1 MHPRTLFVAAWAVPA
16 AALVASAVAAFATG
30 WIAAAVV
37 GVAVLVLGA
46 ALVASLRPRS
56 TDLGRRRVLAGLGIA
71 GIGAVAGGSAVG
83 RALSV
88 LEPELAPGP
97 VLRGMARRLGGP
109 AMRSVLR
116 GYHPE
121 RSGDL
126 QMILQ
131 PFNTSNYPHESRSLV
146 PDDPRSSH
154 SLVWGYTD
162 RVPIVVY
169 APNLVEPQDRTDE
182 ATLADLAPTT
192 ARLMGLDVSF
202 PDGEPLP
209 GIEAPARPPKVI
221 VTCVIDGGG
230 WNVLQKWPDAWPMLA
245 RLARDGALYRNGYM
259 GSFPNVT
266 ASAHATI
273 GTGAF
278 PRAHGISGHHV
289 RAGRGT
295 QPALGELG
303 AADPSRI
310 LVPTL
315 ADVWDEETGGRAWI
329 GEIGYQVWHLGM
341 IGRGGERPVAVYWDE
356 AGNDWAVQNPE
367 LYRMP
372 GEVPPRAAL
381 TDRMRRYFG
390 PERGAARDR
399 EGGKAICCD
408 PPIVEHQ
415 GDLLE
420 ATLRVEPI
428 GETGVT
434 DLLYVNYKA
443 PDYAGHVSN
452 MLDPHERVAL
462 EAVDRDLER
471 LVAVLERRFR
481 PGEWALILTAD
492 HGQCPLI
499 EEAGGVRLDLVQLS
513 EDLEGELDGG
523 TVVGIRPS
531 EVFLDADRAAVE
543 RLATSIAGYR
553 YGENVGPYVPEEA
566 VLEDRMDRRH
576 FAAVLPGSF
585 IRGLDEAEVAAF
597 GPGRFAQ
604 ADPGVPPRSLVE
616 G

>member
-1 MHPRTLFVAAWAVPA
+1 MRSHLLAVSWVVLAALAVSA
-16 AALVASAVAAFATG
+16 AAAFVGGLLIALAVGAG
-30 WIAAAVV
+30 
-37 GVAVLVLGA
+37 VLVLGA
-46 ALVASLRPRS
+46 ALLLRLGPRP
-56 TDLGRRRVLAGLGIA
+56 TDPGRRRVLAGLGLA
-71 GIGAVAGGSAVG
+71 GLGAVAGGSAVG
-83 RALSV
+83 RALTV
-88 LEPELAPGP
+88 LEPQPAPGP
-97 VLRGMARRLGGP
+97 VLRGMARRLGAP

-116 GYHPE
+116 GYHPG

-146 PDDPRSSH
+146 PRDPRSSH

-169 APNLVEPQDRTDE
+169 APGLVEPQDRTE
-182 ATLADLAPTT
+182 EVTLADLAPTAAT
-192 ARLMGLDVSF
+192 LMGLDVSF

-209 GIEAPARPPKVI
+209 GIPSPARAPRVV

-230 WNVLQKWPDAWPMLA
+230 WNVLQKWPNAWPTLA
-245 RLARDGALYRNGYM
+245 RLGRDGALYRNGFM

-273 GTGAF
+273 GSGAF
-278 PRAHGISGHHV
+278 PWAHGISGHHV
-289 RAGRGT
+289 RIGERT
-295 QPALGELG
+295 QPALGDLG
-303 AADPSRI
+303 LADPSRI
-310 LVPTL
+310 LIPTL
-315 ADVWDEETGGRAWI
+315 ADVWAEETEGRAWV

-356 AGNDWAVQNPE
+356 EGNDWAVQNPD

-390 PERGAARDR
+390 PERGAERDR

-408 PPIVEHQ
+408 PPIVHHQ

-420 ATLRVEPI
+420 ATLRTEPI

-434 DLLYVNYKA
+434 DLLYINYKA

-452 MLDPHERVAL
+452 MLDVHERAAL
-462 EAVDRDLER
+462 EAVDRDLAR
-471 LVAVLERRFR
+471 LVAMLEERFP
-481 PGEWALILTAD
+481 PGEWALIVTAD

-499 EEAGGVRLDLVQLS
+499 EEAGGVRLDLIELS
-513 EDLEGELDGG
+513 NALQGELDAGSI
-523 TVVGIRPS
+523 VGVRPS
-531 EVFLDADRAAVE
+531 EIFLDADRETVE
-543 RLATSIAGYR
+543 RLAASLAGYR
-553 YGENVGPYVPEEA
+553 YEENLAPYIPEEA
-566 VLEDRMDRRH
+566 VLEERLGRRQ

-585 IRGLDEAEVAAF
+585 IREVDETEVRAF
-597 GPGRFAQ
+597 GDGRYPQ
-604 ADPGVPPRSLVE
+604 ADPGIPSRGLME